1 MFLKHL
7 PKSGISSQI
16 YSLLNNEDFRP
27 TANLVISKCD
37 AYDYEKMDAVA
48 INSFR
53 GEYMYA
59 YSWAEFTSGRYDS
72 IKEEHNKVIVK

>member
-1 MFLKHL
+1 MVKSWNHL
-7 PKSGISSQI
+7 AVDTSK
-16 YSLLNNEDFRP
+16 F
-27 TANLVISKCD
+27 KCD